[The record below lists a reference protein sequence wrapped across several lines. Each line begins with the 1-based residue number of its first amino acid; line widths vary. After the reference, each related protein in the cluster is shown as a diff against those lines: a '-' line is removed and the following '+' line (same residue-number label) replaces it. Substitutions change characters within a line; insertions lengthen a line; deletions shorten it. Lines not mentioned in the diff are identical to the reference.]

1 MFTEKHHCHGNG
13 QTRAGQRAH
22 FYVACRV
29 LCDPQTCS
37 SMPGEEMGRSLTR
50 ALKAPEQIRKCYL
63 SVLTRTLPRYS
74 PAFSQHSY
82 LGIKRTGK
90 IKWSCGK
97 NAEFTIWFW
106 FEIFLWQTQIFC
118 VFFFS
123 SWAAFC
129 RHFAT
134 QSRCNIWQRNVQ
146 QCVPSKFAMGKQAE
160 KMLFFPLS
168 VGFVQENIM
177 CTMKTPEFK

>member
-1 MFTEKHHCHGNG
+1 
-13 QTRAGQRAH
+13 
-22 FYVACRV
+22 VANPDF
-29 LCDPQTCS
+29 LC
-37 SMPGEEMGRSLTR
+37 
-50 ALKAPEQIRKCYL
+50 
-63 SVLTRTLPRYS
+63 
-74 PAFSQHSY
+74 
-82 LGIKRTGK
+82 
-90 IKWSCGK
+90 
-97 NAEFTIWFW
+97 
-106 FEIFLWQTQIFC
+106 
-118 VFFFS
+118 FFFFN
-123 SWAAFC
+123 WGEFC